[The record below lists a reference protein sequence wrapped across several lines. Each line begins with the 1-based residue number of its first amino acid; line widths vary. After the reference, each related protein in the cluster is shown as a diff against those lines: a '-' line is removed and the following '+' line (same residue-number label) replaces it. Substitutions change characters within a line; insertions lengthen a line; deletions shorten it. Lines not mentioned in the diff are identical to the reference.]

1 MYVHCGLQRI
11 STVSNIPQ
19 FPKHVTD
26 ELYHH
31 RIPMSI
37 LSLVAMAYPQIAL
50 NLERSQTLVCAR
62 HPHVHIVWE
71 APKQACHTKVHKL
84 VSVIQQL
91 G

>member
-1 MYVHCGLQRI
+1 MFPVV
-11 STVSNIPQ
+11 STVSKVSQRPIR
-19 FPKHVTD
+19 VTD
-26 ELYHH
+26 VLYQH

-37 LSLVAMAYPQIAL
+37 HSHVAMAYPQIAL

-84 VSVIQQL
+84 KLVYVMKQH